1 MTKSAKET
9 PTTVLIADDHGV
21 LRAGLRAMFACYPYL
36 KVVGEAA
43 EGNETI
49 RLAQKLVPDL
59 VLLDINIRELDGIA
73 VTEAL
78 GRALPATR
86 VLILTAAMDVE
97 VLRSALR
104 AGACGYVVKSAS
116 ESELINAIE
125 AVLRGD
131 LYLDPSVT
139 RALLTAAMVLQPS
152 SPETK
157 AFASLTTRE
166 IEVMHLLCDG
176 CTNAQIARDLSLSVR
191 TVDAYRVSLKQKL
204 GTRSRAD
211 MVRLANE
218 CRLMQTP
225 KLKSIS
231 RQLSPP

>member
-9 PTTVLIADDHGV
+9 PTTVLLADDHGL

-43 EGNETI
+43 EGNETL

-97 VLRSALR
+97 LLRSALR

-116 ESELINAIE
+116 ESELLSAIK

-139 RALLTAAMVLQPS
+139 RALLTAAMVLGPS
-152 SPETK
+152 NTETNASK
-157 AFASLTTRE
+157 SLTTRE
-166 IEVMHLLCDG
+166 MEVMRLLGDG

-191 TVDAYRVSLKQKL
+191 TVESYRASLTLKL
-204 GTRSRAD
+204 GTRRRAD
-211 MVRLANE
+211 MMRLANQY
-218 CRLMQTP
+218 RLMQTP

-231 RQLSPP
+231 QLS